1 MAQASPFLISCLV
14 AASLLLVWLTLY
26 SRTQRAASIQE
37 RLATYVSVT
46 TTAAEMELRQP
57 LRERVLK
64 PILRWLL
71 AWLGR
76 ITPASN
82 MEEIA
87 RRLIVAGHPGGLSPI
102 DFVGLKVLASLF
114 VGLLAA
120 FYFFRRGDLPPAPA
134 ILFSVAVGLAGQ
146 LLPGMWLNGRIK
158 RRQTAILRALPDA
171 LDMLTICV
179 DAGLG
184 FDAALLKVGE
194 KWDNELSREF
204 RRVVGEI
211 RMGIR
216 RAEALRHMAERT
228 DVPEVHAFVAVLV
241 QADRL
246 GVSIADILH
255 VQSAQLRMRRRQ
267 RAEEQAR
274 KAGTKMIFPLVLFI
288 FPALFAVILGPA
300 VPRIMQAFGSI

>member
-1 MAQASPFLISCLV
+1 MVQASPFLISCLV
-14 AASLLLVWLTLY
+14 ASSLLLMWLTFY
-26 SRTQRAASIQE
+26 NRRQHAASIQE
-37 RLATYVSVT
+37 RLATYVSVS

-64 PILRWLL
+64 PMIHWLL
-71 AWLGR
+71 AWMGK
-76 ITPASN
+76 ITLASN

-102 DFVGLKVLASLF
+102 DFVGLKVLSSLF

-120 FYFFRRGDLPPAPA
+120 FYFFRRGDLPPMPA
-134 ILFSVAVGLAGQ
+134 ALFSVAVGLAGQ

-184 FDAALLKVGE
+184 FDAALLKVGG

>member
-1 MAQASPFLISCLV
+1 MVQASPFLISCLV
-14 AASLLLVWLTLY
+14 ASSLLLMWLTFY
-26 SRTQRAASIQE
+26 NRRQHAASIQE
-37 RLATYVSVT
+37 RLATYVSVP

-64 PILRWLL
+64 PMLRWLL
-71 AWLGR
+71 AWMGR

-87 RRLIVAGHPGGLSPI
+87 RRLIVAGHPGDLSPI
-102 DFVGLKVLASLF
+102 DFVGLKVLSSLF
-114 VGLLAA
+114 VGALAA
-120 FYFFRRGDLPPAPA
+120 FYFFRRGDLPPVPA
-134 ILFSVAVGLAGQ
+134 ALFSVAVGLAGQ
-146 LLPGMWLNGRIK
+146 LLPGMWLKNRIK

-216 RAEALRHMAERT
+216 RAEAMRHMAERT